1 MTGSAGRISG
11 SAAGSALT
19 LDEHHSEET
28 LEKLNKAESA
38 RNDLE
43 AQERLHQANSVIE
56 FHYIV
61 KYIKFHTFENLLQY
75 FNCRTLEKRVS
86 AVAISNDDL
95 YVTFADK
102 FVVV

>member
-1 MTGSAGRISG
+1 MYHV
-11 SAAGSALT
+11 ALLELADCARDYMHAIRGLRQS

-61 KYIKFHTFENLLQY
+61 KYIKFHTFE
-75 FNCRTLEKRVS
+75 
-86 AVAISNDDL
+86 I
-95 YVTFADK
+95 
-102 FVVV
+102 

>member
-1 MTGSAGRISG
+1 MLRSGLHAGPAIR
-11 SAAGSALT
+11 ALK
-19 LDEHHSEET
+19 LSLAENYSEET

-61 KYIKFHTFENLLQY
+61 KYIKFHIFE
-75 FNCRTLEKRVS
+75 
-86 AVAISNDDL
+86 I
-95 YVTFADK
+95 
-102 FVVV
+102 